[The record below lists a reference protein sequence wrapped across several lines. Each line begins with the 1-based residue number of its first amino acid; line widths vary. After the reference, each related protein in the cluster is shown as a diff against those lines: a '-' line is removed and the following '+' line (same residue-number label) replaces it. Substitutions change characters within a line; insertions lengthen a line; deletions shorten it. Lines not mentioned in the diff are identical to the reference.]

1 MTGPGVVAAA
11 ESTVFGID
19 RDRRRALV
27 AATEDPALDGID
39 HVEVLSNR
47 PNSPSYVPGAPRQ
60 RTLAVHLLRGP
71 VPTDLVAGPD
81 GGGVVVLGGVRADS
95 RLNPVEVEWALPA
108 TELTSPGGVPAP
120 VTEADRALVAACVP
134 EEVRTKV
141 LIVRTSSPGDRSTYV
156 LRLLGPGGAAA
167 PAGFDVPLAQVPFTF
182 AVDCPADTVRG
193 RLDPV
198 PPATAASPVLDYLAR
213 DYEALRT
220 RLLDRMAV
228 LLPDW
233 TDRSPADIGVTLI
246 ELFAYLG
253 DRLSY
258 RQDAVAQEAA
268 LSTARRRVSV
278 RRHARLLDYHVH
290 EGCSA
295 RTWLAFTTSAEVP
308 LRAGT
313 AVGEG
318 AAPSGRRPSAARDG
332 AQADTAVFETCA
344 SVVLTRARNRL
355 RLHAWAQADHVLPA
369 GARSAFVAV
378 PPDGD
383 PALRAGEVLVLA
395 ELGPSGT
402 LADGDP
408 THRYAVRL
416 DREPVEHVD
425 ALAGH
430 GGAAPQRVLEIH
442 WHRDDALP
450 FPLRVSRPVGDQ
462 AVGSAV
468 ALANIVLADHGA
480 SVHDD
485 APVPAQVPWEGTYRP
500 FLRRAGVAWAAPTD
514 PGPLNGV
521 PPGQGWES
529 ASAALRPD
537 PRRAVAQLELDDGA
551 RRWLPRPDLLDS
563 DRTAAHVVVEA
574 EDNRTIRLRF
584 GDGVT
589 ARRPTPGTTM
599 TLRYRLGGGSWGNV
613 GVDTLTELLGGP
625 GGSTLKGVSVT
636 NPLPAAGGLDPQ
648 PMAEVR
654 ELAPRAFRTRLQ
666 AVTSD
671 DYAAIAGTDGAVRQA
686 VASSRWTGSWYAQQV
701 VVDPDGTA
709 DERLFDRLAG
719 LLDVR
724 RTAGVDVEFA
734 DAALVPVEIGV
745 VCCLGPGTLRVEAEH
760 RLRQALSA
768 SELPDGRRGLF
779 HPDNLGFGSSLYL
792 SDLIAQGM
800 SVPGV
805 VQVHVERFCRAGA
818 DDDANRAALARGRL
832 DASHREIL
840 CCRSDPDSPE
850 TGFVDLI
857 VRGGA

>member
-1 MTGPGVVAAA
+1 
-11 ESTVFGID
+11 
-19 RDRRRALV
+19 
-27 AATEDPALDGID
+27 
-39 HVEVLSNR
+39 
-47 PNSPSYVPGAPRQ
+47 
-60 RTLAVHLLRGP
+60 
-71 VPTDLVAGPD
+71 
-81 GGGVVVLGGVRADS
+81 
-95 RLNPVEVEWALPA
+95 
-108 TELTSPGGVPAP
+108 
-120 VTEADRALVAACVP
+120 
-134 EEVRTKV
+134 
-141 LIVRTSSPGDRSTYV
+141 
-156 LRLLGPGGAAA
+156 
-167 PAGFDVPLAQVPFTF
+167 
-182 AVDCPADTVRG
+182 
-193 RLDPV
+193 
-198 PPATAASPVLDYLAR
+198 
-213 DYEALRT
+213 
-220 RLLDRMAV
+220 MAV

-295 RTWLAFTTSAEVP
+295 RTWLAFTTTAEVL

-318 AAPSGRRPSAARDG
+318 AGPPGRRQSAARAG
-332 AQADTAVFETCA
+332 AQTAAAVFETCA
-344 SVVLTRARNRL
+344 PAVLTPARNRL
-355 RLHAWAQADHVLPA
+355 RLHAWAQADHVLPV
-369 GARSAFVAV
+369 GARSAFLSVTS
-378 PPDGD
+378 DGD
-383 PALRAGEVLVLA
+383 PALLAGDVLVLA

-430 GGAAPQRVLEIH
+430 GGSAPRRVLEIH

-462 AVGSAV
+462 AVGCAV
-468 ALANIVLADHGA
+468 ALANIALADHGA

-485 APVPAQVPWEGTYRP
+485 VPVPAQVPWEGAYRP
-500 FLRRAGVAWAAPTD
+500 FLRRVGVAWAAPAD

-529 ASAALRPD
+529 ANGALRPD

-574 EDNRTIRLRF
+574 ENDRTIRLRF

-589 ARRPTPGTTM
+589 GRRPTPGTTM
-599 TLRYRLGGGSWGNV
+599 ALRYRLGGGSWGNV

-625 GGSTLKGVSVT
+625 GGGTLEGVSVT

-671 DYAAIAGTDGAVRQA
+671 DYAAIAGADGAVRQA

-734 DAALVPVEIGV
+734 EAALVPVEIGV
-745 VCCLGPGTLRVEAEH
+745 VCCLDAGTLRVEAGQ
-760 RLRQALSA
+760 RLREALSA
-768 SELPDGRRGLF
+768 SVLPDGRRGLF

-792 SDLIAQGM
+792 SDLIAQAM

-805 VQVHVERFCRAGA
+805 VQVDVERFCRAGA
-818 DDDANRAALARGRL
+818 GDAANRSALARGRL
-832 DASHREIL
+832 DASRREIL

-850 TGFVDLI
+850 TGFVDLV

>member
-1 MTGPGVVAAA
+1 MTGPGAVAAEA
-11 ESTVFGID
+11 TVFGID

-27 AATEDPALDGID
+27 AATADPALDGID

-47 PNSPSYVPGAPRQ
+47 PDSPEHVPGAPRQ

-71 VPTDLVAGPD
+71 VPEDLVTGPD
-81 GGGVVVLGGVRADS
+81 GPRVVVVGGVRADS
-95 RLNPVEVEWALPA
+95 RRNPVEVEWALPA
-108 TELTSPGGVPAP
+108 TELTSAADTPAP

-134 EEVRTKV
+134 EEARAKV
-141 LIVRTSSPGDRSTYV
+141 LIVRTSSPGDRSACV
-156 LRLLGPGGAAA
+156 LRLLGPAGAAA
-167 PAGFDVPLAQVPFTF
+167 PAGFDVPLAQAPFTF
-182 AVDCPADTVRG
+182 AVDCPADAVRG
-193 RLDPV
+193 RPNPTPPV
-198 PPATAASPVLDYLAR
+198 TAASPVLDYLAR

-290 EGCSA
+290 EGCCA
-295 RTWLAFTTSAEVP
+295 RTWLAFTTDAEVS

-318 AAPSGRRPSAARDG
+318 AGPPGRRPPAARDT
-332 AQADTAVFETCA
+332 AQADAAVFETCA
-344 SVVLTRARNRL
+344 PVVLTPARNRL
-355 RLHAWAQADHVLPA
+355 FLHAWAEADHVLPA

-378 PPDGD
+378 ASDGD
-383 PALRAGEVLVLA
+383 PALCAGDVLVLA

-402 LADGDP
+402 LVDGDP

-430 GGAAPQRVLEIH
+430 GGGAATQRVLEIH

-450 FPLRVSRPVGDQ
+450 FPLRVSRPVGDR
-462 AVGSAV
+462 AAGTAV

-485 APVPAQVPWEGTYRP
+485 TPVPAQVPWQGGYRP
-500 FLRRAGVAWAAPTD
+500 FLRRAGLAWAAPAD

-563 DRTAAHVVVEA
+563 DRAAAHVVVET
-574 EDNRTIRLRF
+574 EDDRTIRLRF

-589 ARRPTPGTTM
+589 GRRPTPGTTM

-613 GVDTLTELLGGP
+613 GVDTLTELLGAP
-625 GGSTLKGVSVT
+625 GGTRLTGVLVT

-671 DYAAIAGTDGAVRQA
+671 DYAAIAGADGAVRQA
-686 VASSRWTGSWYAQQV
+686 VASPRWTGSWYAQQV
-701 VVDPDGTA
+701 VVDPDGTT
-709 DERLFDRLAG
+709 DEQLFDRLAG

-734 DAALVPVEIGV
+734 EAALVPVEIGIG
-745 VCCLGPGTLRVEAEH
+745 CCLDPGTLRVQAEQ
-760 RLRQALSA
+760 RLREVLSA
-768 SELPDGRRGLF
+768 SVLPDGRRGLF

-792 SDLIAQGM
+792 SDLIAQAM

-805 VQVHVERFCRAGA
+805 VQVQVERFCRAGA
-818 DDDANRAALARGRL
+818 DAATNRAALTRGRL
-832 DASHREIL
+832 DASRREIL

-850 TGFVDLI
+850 TGFVDL
-857 VRGGA
+857 VVGGGA

>member
-11 ESTVFGID
+11 EATVFGID

-47 PNSPSYVPGAPRQ
+47 PDSPSYVPGAPRQ

-71 VPTDLVAGPD
+71 VPVDLVAGPD
-81 GGGVVVLGGVRADS
+81 GPGVVILGGVRADS
-95 RLNPVEVEWALPA
+95 RLNPVEIEWAFPA
-108 TELTSPGGVPAP
+108 TELTSAAGASAP

-134 EEVRTKV
+134 EEVRAKV

-156 LRLLGPGGAAA
+156 LRLLGPAGAAA
-167 PAGFDVPLAQVPFTF
+167 PAGFDVPLAQAPFTF
-182 AVDCPADTVRG
+182 AVDCPADAVRG
-193 RLDPV
+193 RPDPT

-220 RLLDRMAV
+220 RLLDRIAV

-295 RTWLAFTTSAEVP
+295 RTWLAFTTGAEVC

-318 AAPSGRRPSAARDG
+318 AGPPGQRPHDA
-332 AQADTAVFETCA
+332 AQAGTAVFETCA
-344 SVVLTRARNRL
+344 PVVLTPARNRL
-355 RLHAWAQADHVLPA
+355 LLHAWAEEDHVLLA

-378 PPDGD
+378 ASDDD
-383 PALRAGEVLVLA
+383 PALRAGDVLVLA

-402 LADGDP
+402 LVDGDP

-425 ALAGH
+425 ALAGRG
-430 GGAAPQRVLEIH
+430 GGATPGRVLEIH

-450 FPLRVSRPVGDQ
+450 FPLRVSRSVGDQ
-462 AVGSAV
+462 AVGAAV

-485 APVPAQVPWEGTYRP
+485 TPVPAQVPWQGAYRP
-500 FLRRAGVAWAAPTD
+500 FLRRVGLAWAAPAD

-521 PPGQGWES
+521 PP
-529 ASAALRPD
+529 A
-537 PRRAVAQLELDDGA
+537 
-551 RRWLPRPDLLDS
+551 
-563 DRTAAHVVVEA
+563 
-574 EDNRTIRLRF
+574 
-584 GDGVT
+584 
-589 ARRPTPGTTM
+589 
-599 TLRYRLGGGSWGNV
+599 
-613 GVDTLTELLGGP
+613 
-625 GGSTLKGVSVT
+625 
-636 NPLPAAGGLDPQ
+636 
-648 PMAEVR
+648 
-654 ELAPRAFRTRLQ
+654 
-666 AVTSD
+666 
-671 DYAAIAGTDGAVRQA
+671 
-686 VASSRWTGSWYAQQV
+686 
-701 VVDPDGTA
+701 
-709 DERLFDRLAG
+709 
-719 LLDVR
+719 
-724 RTAGVDVEFA
+724 
-734 DAALVPVEIGV
+734 
-745 VCCLGPGTLRVEAEH
+745 
-760 RLRQALSA
+760 
-768 SELPDGRRGLF
+768 
-779 HPDNLGFGSSLYL
+779 
-792 SDLIAQGM
+792 
-800 SVPGV
+800 
-805 VQVHVERFCRAGA
+805 RAGRA
-818 DDDANRAALARGRL
+818 RVRLCAPIRDAL
-832 DASHREIL
+832 
-840 CCRSDPDSPE
+840 
-850 TGFVDLI
+850 
-857 VRGGA
+857 

>member
-1 MTGPGVVAAA
+1 MTGPRVMAGGPAD
-11 ESTVFGID
+11 ETTVFGID

-27 AATEDPALDGID
+27 AATTDPALNGID

-47 PNSPSYVPGAPRQ
+47 PDSPSYVPQAPRQ

-71 VPTDLVAGPD
+71 VPEDLVAGPD
-81 GGGVVVLGGVRADS
+81 GLRVVVLGGVRADS
-95 RLNPVEVEWALPA
+95 RLNPVQVEWARPA
-108 TELTSPGGVPAP
+108 TELTSAAGASSP

-134 EEVRTKV
+134 EDVQAKV
-141 LIVRTSSPGDRSTYV
+141 LIVRTSSPGDRSMYV
-156 LRLLGPGGAAA
+156 LRLLGAAGAAA
-167 PAGFDVPLAQVPFTF
+167 PAGFDVPLAQAPFTF
-182 AVDCPADTVRG
+182 AVDCPAGTVRS
-193 RLDPV
+193 RPELTPPV
-198 PPATAASPVLDYLAR
+198 TGASPVLDYLAR

-220 RLLDRMAV
+220 RLLDRIAV

-258 RQDAVAQEAA
+258 RQDAVAQEGA
-268 LSTARRRVSV
+268 LSTARRRVSI

-295 RTWLAFTTSAEVP
+295 RTWLAFTTRAEVR
-308 LRAGT
+308 LQAGT

-318 AAPSGRRPSAARDG
+318 AGVRRPSATYDA
-332 AQADTAVFETCA
+332 AQAAAAVFETCH

-355 RLHAWAQADHVLPA
+355 LLHAWGEADHVLPA
-369 GARSAFVAV
+369 GARSAFVAL
-378 PPDGD
+378 PPGED
-383 PALRAGEVLVLA
+383 PALHAGDVLVLA
-395 ELGPSGT
+395 EL
-402 LADGDP
+402 DGDP

-425 ALAGH
+425 ALPASSGST
-430 GGAAPQRVLEIH
+430 ATQRVLELH

-450 FPLRVSRPVGDQ
+450 FPLRISRAAGDE
-462 AVGSAV
+462 AAV

-485 APVPAQVPWEGTYRP
+485 TPVPAQVPWHGSYRP
-500 FLRRAGVAWAAPTD
+500 FLRRAGLAWAVPAD

-551 RRWLPRPDLLDS
+551 RCWLPRPDLLDS
-563 DRTAAHVVVEA
+563 ARAAAHVVVET
-574 EDNRTIRLRF
+574 EDDRTIRLRF
-584 GDGVT
+584 GDGI
-589 ARRPTPGTTM
+589 AGRRPTPGTTM

-613 GVDTLTELLGGP
+613 GVDTLTELL
-625 GGSTLKGVSVT
+625 STPSGASLDGITVT

-666 AVTSD
+666 AVTSE
-671 DYAAIAGTDGAVRQA
+671 DYAAIAGADSAVRQA
-686 VASSRWTGSWYAQQV
+686 VAFPRWTGSWYAQEV
-701 VVDPDGTA
+701 VVDPDGRM
-709 DERLFDRLAG
+709 DKQLFERLAG
-719 LLDVR
+719 LLEVR
-724 RTAGVDVEFA
+724 RTAGVDVEFTTA
-734 DAALVPVEIGV
+734 VLVPVEISI
-745 VCCLGPGTLRVEAEH
+745 VCCLDPATLRAQAEQ
-760 RLRQALSA
+760 RLREVLSA
-768 SELPDGRRGLF
+768 SVLPDGRRGLF
-779 HPDNLGFGSSLYL
+779 HPDDLGFGSSLYL
-792 SDLIAQGM
+792 SDLIAQAM

-818 DDDANRAALARGRL
+818 DTATNGADLARGRL
-832 DASHREIL
+832 DASRREIL

-850 TGFVDLI
+850 TGFVNLV
-857 VRGGA
+857 VRGGT